1 MLEKTLEKLIF
12 LSRWLLAPL
21 YVGLVAALLF
31 LAVKFV
37 QQFIETVPHALGASE
52 SEAILIV
59 LTLIDIVLVANL
71 LLMVIFSGY
80 ENFVSKIDVGDHPD
94 RPSWMGRLDMSKLKL
109 RLIGSIVAISA
120 IEVLKAFMNV
130 ARVSD
135 RDLAWLV
142 GIHVMFVVSGV
153 LLALM
158 DRIAPTAEHD

>member
-1 MLEKTLEKLIF
+1 VIERTLERLIF

-21 YVGLVAALLF
+21 YVGLAGALLF

-37 QQFIETVPHALGASE
+37 QQFIETVPLALVATE

-130 ARVSD
+130 HAISD
-135 RDLAWLV
+135 RDLGWLV

-158 DRIAPTAEHD
+158 DRIAPSAEHD

>member
-1 MLEKTLEKLIF
+1 VIERTLERLIF

-21 YVGLVAALLF
+21 YIGLAGALLF

-37 QQFIETVPHALGASE
+37 QQFIETVP
-52 SEAILIV
+52 
-59 LTLIDIVLVANL
+59 IDIVLVANL

-130 ARVSD
+130 HAISD
-135 RDLAWLV
+135 RDLGWLV

-158 DRIAPTAEHD
+158 DRIAPSAEHD